1 MRLTIHR
8 RHFGV
13 DPEGQWWQRINDE
26 WIAIDRPAWSK
37 TKKKNEKV
45 VNLDDLRM
53 KEPEGYQ
60 RKTTEM
66 QMITCYKI
74 DVKTVPDYEA
84 EVLCR
89 NGWAT
94 EMPVFTCKIDE
105 GKQLALDIR
114 NSAELQA

>member
-13 DPEGQWWQRINDE
+13 DSDGQWWQQVQGD

-37 TKKKNEKV
+37 KKPKNDKV
-45 VNLDDLRM
+45 VNLEEIRM
-53 KEPEGYQ
+53 QEPEGYE
-60 RKTTEM
+60 RKTPQM
-66 QMITCYKI
+66 QMITCYKVT
-74 DVKTVPDYEA
+74 VKTVPDYEA

-89 NGWAT
+89 NGWTT
-94 EMPVFTCKIDE
+94 EMPIFACTIDE

-114 NSAELQA
+114 NSS